1 MKTEPQTIAKAGWRQ
16 SRVEL
21 VILYGLTTI
30 GATMY
35 LELHWLW
42 AMLAAP
48 MLMLVILGG
57 VAALVQSL
65 WMLVVGIERLGAA
78 CGMRKTPLT

>member
-1 MKTEPQTIAKAGWRQ
+1 MKTEPQTIAKASWKQ
-16 SRVEL
+16 SGVEL
-21 VILYGLTTI
+21 VILYALATV
-30 GATMY
+30 GATMF
-35 LELHWLW
+35 LQLHWQW

-48 MLMLVILGG
+48 VLMLVVLGG

-65 WMLVVGIERLGAA
+65 WMLVVGIERIGEA